1 MHWKSSMEWKEKGF
15 LLGLAM
21 NGQVERSL
29 DIFQEMKECGR
40 VTPNEV
46 TFVAVLGACRH
57 MGLVDEGRSY
67 FDAMTRYYNAEP
79 NIKNYVRM
87 VDLLARSG
95 LLKEAEKL
103 IDSMPIAPDVAT
115 WGALV
120 RACRKHG
127 NSEMGER
134 VGRKLLE
141 LQPDHDGFHV
151 YYPTYIRAMTRQG
164 VVKAPGCSMIEPNGA
179 INEIEEMLAEMKKRL
194 KIMDYAPEEEEST
207 LFRQSEKL
215 AITYGLISMNLR
227 ICSDCR
233 AAAKLLSK
241 AFNREIVVKGS
252 TSVSSF

>member
-29 DIFQEMKECGR
+29 DIFQELKKCGR

-46 TFVAVLGACRH
+46 TFVTVLGACRH

-67 FDAMTRYYNAEP
+67 FDAMTRYYNVEP
-79 NIKNYVRM
+79 NIKNYIRM

-115 WGALV
+115 WGALLG
-120 RACRKHG
+120 ACRKH
-127 NSEMGER
+127 EMGER

-151 YYPTYIRAMTRQG
+151 
-164 VVKAPGCSMIEPNGA
+164 
-179 INEIEEMLAEMKKRL
+179 
-194 KIMDYAPEEEEST
+194 
-207 LFRQSEKL
+207 
-215 AITYGLISMNLR
+215 
-227 ICSDCR
+227 
-233 AAAKLLSK
+233 LLS
-241 AFNREIVVKGS
+241 NIYPSIGIVFW
-252 TSVSSF
+252 TLEEQ

>member
-1 MHWKSSMEWKEKGF
+1 MWLCGECIESLQWNGRKRGF
-15 LLGLAM
+15 PIGLAM

-29 DIFQEMKECGR
+29 DMFHEMKELMWTSCL
-40 VTPNEV
+40 
-46 TFVAVLGACRH
+46 LGACRH
-57 MGLVDEGRSY
+57 MGLVDEGRS
-67 FDAMTRYYNAEP
+67 FVDAMTRYYNVEP

-115 WGALV
+115 WGALLG
-120 RACRKHG
+120 ACRKHG

-151 YYPTYIRAMTRQG
+151 LLSNIYPSIGIG

-179 INEIEEMLAEMKKRL
+179 VHELLAGDK
-194 KIMDYAPEEEEST
+194 
-207 LFRQSEKL
+207 
-215 AITYGLISMNLR
+215 
-227 ICSDCR
+227 SD
-233 AAAKLLSK
+233 K
-241 AFNREIVVKGS
+241 
-252 TSVSSF
+252 